1 MISVGVGKS
10 ARKRVVIPSPAR
22 DLHLRVEKRYYVY
35 IMASRSLNF
44 YTGVTNDICDRALD
58 HKQGLIDCFTKRYKI
73 NRLVYFETFRYIGN
87 AIDREKQ
94 IKSWSRAKKIAL
106 IKSKNP
112 TWIDLA
118 EDWGKPIK
126 MQIPRSARDDK
137 QNGNVLQTR
146 VGGAR

>member
-1 MISVGVGKS
+1 MKNCHPEPSEGS
-10 ARKRVVIPSPAR
+10 A
-22 DLHLRVEKRYYVY
+22 LRVEKRYYVY
-35 IMASRSLNF
+35 IMASRSLNL

-58 HKQGLIDCFTKRYKI
+58 HKQGLIDGFTKRYKI

-137 QNGNVLQTR
+137 QSGNVLQTR

>member
-1 MISVGVGKS
+1 
-10 ARKRVVIPSPAR
+10 
-22 DLHLRVEKRYYVY
+22 
-35 IMASRSLNF
+35 MASRSLNL
-44 YTGVTNDICDRALD
+44 YTGVTNDVCDRALD
-58 HKQGLIDCFTKRYKI
+58 HKQGLIDGFTKRYKI

-106 IKSKNP
+106 IKSQNP
-112 TWIDLA
+112 TWSDLA

>member
-10 ARKRVVIPSPAR
+10 ARKRVVIPSAAR

-35 IMASRSLNF
+35 IMASRSLNL

-58 HKQGLIDCFTKRYKI
+58 HKQGLIDGFTKRYKI

-106 IKSKNP
+106 IGRP
-112 TWIDLA
+112 A
-118 EDWGKPIK
+118 
-126 MQIPRSARDDK
+126 AR
-137 QNGNVLQTR
+137 
-146 VGGAR
+146 